1 MDKNIIK
8 ALASE
13 LAKNIKNEKDLSEFS
28 SLLKKLTIETVLNAE
43 LSEHLGYDKNRPTV
57 PDNSRNGFSQ
67 KTLKTE
73 NGTLLIEVPEDRQSE

>member
-13 LAKNIKNEKDLSEFS
+13 LAKNIKNEKDLSVFS
-28 SLLKKLTIETVLNAE
+28 SLLKKFTIETALNAE
-43 LSEHLGYDKNRPTV
+43 LSEHLGYDKNQSTV
-57 PDNSRNGFSQ
+57 ADNSRNGFSQ

-73 NGTLLIEVPEDRQSE
+73 NGTLLIEVP

>member
-28 SLLKKLTIETVLNAE
+28 SLLKKFTIETALNAK
-43 LSEHLGYDKNRPTV
+43 LSEHLGYDKNQPTMA
-57 PDNSRNGFSQ
+57 DNSRNGFS
-67 KTLKTE
+67 
-73 NGTLLIEVPEDRQSE
+73 